1 MRLLHL
7 NVNYKISGM
16 SASVQWCATDFLSLT
31 KTMRQEEVVV
41 VVIRQESGL
50 TTTRFMNGLQF
61 NFFFFFEQS

>member
-1 MRLLHL
+1 
-7 NVNYKISGM
+7 M